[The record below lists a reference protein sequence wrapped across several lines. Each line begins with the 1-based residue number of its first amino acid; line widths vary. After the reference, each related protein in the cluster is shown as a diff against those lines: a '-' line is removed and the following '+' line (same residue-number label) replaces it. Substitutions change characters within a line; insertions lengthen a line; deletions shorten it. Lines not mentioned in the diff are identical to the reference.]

1 MEGSILRFAD
11 VRLGQPVPLV
21 ECDGSAGSLGERVCD
36 MVRSWSGAASALLV
50 SLQEECVETA
60 GEPLAASVVGRH
72 LGGSNRADVE
82 VLVRS
87 SEIAR
92 TRAVVRVTLA

>member
-21 ECDGSAGSLGERVCD
+21 ERDGSAGSLGDRICD
-36 MVRSWSGAASALLV
+36 MVRSWSGTASASLV
-50 SLQEECVETA
+50 SLQEESVETA

-82 VLVRS
+82 VLMRS